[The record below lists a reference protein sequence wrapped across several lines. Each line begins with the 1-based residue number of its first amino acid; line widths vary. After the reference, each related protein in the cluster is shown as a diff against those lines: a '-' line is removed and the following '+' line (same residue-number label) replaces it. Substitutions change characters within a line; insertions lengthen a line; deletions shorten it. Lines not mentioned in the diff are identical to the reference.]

1 MENLVPILMTAALI
15 LLGGVSISLKRSLKS
30 ARYEREMLT
39 EKVQRMDGE
48 IAALSRGAVGLG
60 QRVVGLEH
68 YWRETKEQQERFEMS
83 HGKERQYDHALRLI
97 HSGADVD
104 DILSSCD
111 FTRSEAELM
120 LKMNQF
126 QRTG

>member
-1 MENLVPILMTAALI
+1 MELIPTVMAAAVV
-15 LLGGVSISLKRSLKS
+15 LLGGVSIYLNRALKR
-30 ARYEREMLT
+30 ERLQRIALAES
-39 EKVQRMDGE
+39 VQRMDGE
-48 IAALSRGAVGLG
+48 IAALSRGAVGMG

-68 YWRETKEQQERFEMS
+68 YWRETKEQHERFEMS

-97 HSGADVD
+97 HGGASVE

-120 LKMNQF
+120 VRMNQF
-126 QRTG
+126 QQTG